1 MLSTL
6 YILLVPR
13 TLSWNLVYFPHI
25 GCQNRQVPNRW
36 NACFREKELL
46 NDMKYFFKHFR
57 YVGNKHKNTENAHFF
72 VKFFFFFSLSSQ
84 RTFSM
89 RFNAFCNELLSSNIE
104 CFPCILLFCC
114 LTGWKKSKDM
124 FLFPIFHM
132 HFGALVPK
140 IMKKKFV
147 LFPHIAWY

>member
-13 TLSWNLVYFPHI
+13 TLSWNLVYFKHI
-25 GCQNRQVPNRW
+25 GCQNRQEPNRW
-36 NACFREKELL
+36 NSCKKPFREKELL
-46 NDMKYFFKHFR
+46 NDMKHFFLHFR
-57 YVGNKHKNTENAHFF
+57 YVGNKHKNTENTH
-72 VKFFFFFSLSSQ
+72 FFFFSLSSQ

-114 LTGWKKSKDM
+114 LTGWKK
-124 FLFPIFHM
+124 
-132 HFGALVPK
+132 V
-140 IMKKKFV
+140 KKYV
-147 LFPHIAWY
+147 STNVVSFPHISHAFWRFGT